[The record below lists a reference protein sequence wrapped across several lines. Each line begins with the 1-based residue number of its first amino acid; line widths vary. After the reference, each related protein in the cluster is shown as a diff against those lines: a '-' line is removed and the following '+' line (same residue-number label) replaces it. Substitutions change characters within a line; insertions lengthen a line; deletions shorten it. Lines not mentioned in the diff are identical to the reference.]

1 MPPIKRRHFLQFAG
15 ATLASIGLSQLDWLR
30 QGNQYARV
38 LAQGSAGR
46 KLALLVGV
54 NAYPDGISNLR
65 GCLTDVELQ
74 WELLVHRYGF
84 SPKDILVVADQKLSF
99 TDYQPQQPTRQNIL
113 QAFEEHLIR
122 QAKPGDVVV
131 FHFSGH
137 GSLVNDRHAL
147 SELIVNENGVAKRV
161 SNTSGVTGTIVPNDR
176 PTSQP
181 NQVNDIMGQS
191 LFLLMQALQ
200 TENVTIVLDS
210 CHSGGGTRGNLLFRA
225 ASPRLSGQDLFQPSP
240 EELAFQDRWMR
251 NLKLTPEA
259 LNKLRSKGIAKGVA
273 IGSAQYDQ
281 LAADAPFDNDAFYAG
296 AFTYLLTRYLWQQS
310 VDEAIA
316 TVFVNL
322 ARSTRDIANRS
333 YVIQEPILAA
343 NPESNSQK
351 PAYFLQPAT
360 PFAEAVVRSL
370 TPEGSIQF
378 WLGGIS
384 SLSLNSNQSGSIF
397 SVINNAGKEIAQ
409 IEQTDQR
416 GLVATG
422 KLKSGKLTDIQPG
435 ALLRER
441 VRGLPADLKLRVG
454 LDPSLGQDLET
465 AKAALQAQERIEVVG
480 SDQTMNYRLGRMTAT
495 YHSQSRQ
502 RGIATLPKVGSMGLF
517 TGDLRPLAATFD
529 TPEEGIEAAIA
540 RLSPRLQSFL
550 AAEVLK
556 AIGGVDVVKGQQ
568 SKGLTVEVRST
579 GKTGRQVAPNR
590 FVPGTQIQ
598 VQIRNTSDRDLFVS
612 VISIGDAGRMRV
624 LFPYVD
630 FAEGRERIASTKT
643 LMIPERNINFP
654 LGAPGLLEIMVLSS
668 PESLRDALK
677 ALKAIGARRGVSSS
691 RGFSRDALAGQD
703 AVNAIEALLGNINK
717 NTRSDI
723 GPTTDNPVVDAN
735 RYGVVSTT
743 IEVVPGDNF

>member
-1 MPPIKRRHFLQFAG
+1 MTAINRRHFLQFAG
-15 ATLASIGLSQLDWLR
+15 STLASLVLSHLDLFH
-30 QGNQYARV
+30 QGKQYGKI
-38 LAQGSAGR
+38 LAQGTPGR

-54 NAYPDGISNLR
+54 NAYPENIPDLR

-74 WELLVHRYGF
+74 WELLVHRFGF
-84 SPKDILVVADQKLSF
+84 SPKDILIVSDKESV
-99 TDYQPQQPTRQNIL
+99 QPTRQNIL

-137 GSLVNDRHAL
+137 GSLVKDRYAL
-147 SELIVNENGVAKRV
+147 SELVVNENGVKKVVQNSKR
-161 SNTSGVTGTIVPNDR
+161 VTGTIVPSDR

-181 NQVNDIMGQS
+181 DQVQDIMGQS

-200 TENVTIVLDS
+200 TENVTVVLDS

-225 ASPRLSGQDLFQPSP
+225 ATPRLNDRDILNPSP
-240 EELAFQDRWMR
+240 AELAFQERWMKDL
-251 NLKLTPEA
+251 NLTVDD
-259 LNKLRSKGIAKGVA
+259 LNKLRQRGIAKGVA

-281 LAADAPFDNDAFYAG
+281 LAADAPFDDESFYAG

-310 VDEAIA
+310 VDEAIG

-322 ARSTRDIANRS
+322 ARSTQDVANS
-333 YVIQEPILAA
+333 SGVNQEPIYAA

-351 PAYFLQPAT
+351 PAYFLQPPT
-360 PFAEAVVRSL
+360 PFAEAVVRSIS
-370 TPEGSIQF
+370 PAGEIGY

-384 SLSLNSNQSGSIF
+384 SISLNANKSGSIF
-397 SVINNAGKEIAQ
+397 SVIDRTGKEIAQ
-409 IEQTDQR
+409 IEQSNRR
-416 GLVATG
+416 GLVAMG
-422 KLKSGKLTDIQPG
+422 KVKSGKLADSQIG
-435 ALLRER
+435 SLLRER

-454 LDPSLGQDLET
+454 LDPSLGKDLEMV
-465 AKAALQAQERIEVVG
+465 KSALQALDRLEVVG

-495 YHSQSRQ
+495 YHNQFRQ
-502 RGIATLPKVGSMGLF
+502 RGMATLPEVGSMGLF

-529 TPEEGIEAAIA
+529 TPEETPEEAIA
-540 RLSPRLQSFL
+540 RLSPRLKSFL

-556 AIGGVDVVKGQQ
+556 AIGGADLIKGGQSNHLKVD
-568 SKGLTVEVRST
+568 VRST

-598 VQIRNTSDRDLFVS
+598 VQLQNTSDRDLFVS
-612 VISIGDAGRMRV
+612 VVSIGDAGRMRV

-630 FAEGRERIASTKT
+630 FAEGRERIAKGQT
-643 LMIPERNINFP
+643 LVVPEAGVNFSLASP
-654 LGAPGLLEIMVLSS
+654 GALEIMVLSS

-677 ALKAIGARRGVSSS
+677 ALKEVGARGRGVSSS
-691 RGFSRDALAGQD
+691 QGVSRDPFQGEE
-703 AVNAIEALLGNINK
+703 AVDVVGALLGNINK

-723 GPTTDNPVVDAN
+723 AVSRNVQAVDAN
-735 RYGVVSTT
+735 RYAVISTT
-743 IEVVPGDNF
+743 IEVVSG